1 MSGLED
7 AAAAHARRLR
17 REAEA
22 AAARRAEAQRA
33 AEKELV
39 HLRERAREF
48 FAFARDHGAPVFR
61 RYDPSE
67 PMANTKLTRTDE
79 VCVVVESAR
88 ERVGGP
94 KAVTSNGLVYPWA
107 QIHQKRRFLHP
118 WFQGIRDDV
127 FVTAD
132 IHTRDYGA
140 TERLVD
146 WVAAAAALLDPV
158 AGTGVQK
165 DGSIKYL

>member
-1 MSGLED
+1 MSDLED

-22 AAARRAEAQRA
+22 AAAQRAEAQRA
-33 AEKELV
+33 AEQELAR
-39 HLRERAREF
+39 LRARAREF

-61 RYDPSE
+61 RYDPAE

-79 VCVVVESAR
+79 VCVVVVSIKYE
-88 ERVGGP
+88 VGGP
-94 KAVTSNGLVYPWA
+94 KAVTSSGLVYPWA
-107 QIHQKRRFLHP
+107 RLHQKRRFLNP
-118 WFQGIRDDV
+118 WFQGIRDNV

-132 IHTRDYGA
+132 IHSRSYGA
-140 TERLVD
+140 PGNLID

-158 AGTGVQK
+158 AGAGVQK